1 MKRRLAIMAGIMLV
15 GLALLAHEAW
25 NWYHVDLIQIRPP
38 VPTYRAAREYFPYSV
53 IPGGV
58 RDAED
63 LEESIKTD
71 PVAAEHYD
79 GLNASK
85 FYPETLPQTMYAYVS
100 FRKGNGV
107 YWTDHKVKIA
117 QGETVLTDGTNLIR
131 GRCGNRIALRR
142 PQPLHASITPPPPPP
157 PDIVFDKP
165 VPPMIP
171 PPQNVPPVIPP
182 PPSVPPVT
190 PPPPTP
196 PTPPTPPPQPP
207 SPPPYCCSPP
217 TQPVPEPGTL
227 VLLGAG
233 LAALACILRRKIF

>member
-1 MKRRLAIMAGIMLV
+1 MAGIMLM
-15 GLALLAHEAW
+15 GLALLAREAW
-25 NWYHVDLIQIRPP
+25 SWYHVDLVQIRPP
-38 VPTYRAAREYFPYSV
+38 VPTYRAAREFFPYSV

-58 RDAED
+58 KDAED

-71 PVAAEHYD
+71 PVAAEHYE
-79 GLNASK
+79 GLNPTK

-100 FRKGNGV
+100 FRKGNAV

-142 PQPLHASITPPPPPP
+142 PRPLHASVTPPAPPP
-157 PDIVFDKP
+157 PDIVFEKP

-171 PPQNVPPVIPP
+171 QPKNVPPPLP
-182 PPSVPPVT
+182 Q

-196 PTPPTPPPQPP
+196 PPTVPPGTPPPTTPPNSPPPQPP
-207 SPPPYCCSPP
+207 SPPVYCCSTP

-233 LAALACILRRKIF
+233 LAALAGILRRKIF